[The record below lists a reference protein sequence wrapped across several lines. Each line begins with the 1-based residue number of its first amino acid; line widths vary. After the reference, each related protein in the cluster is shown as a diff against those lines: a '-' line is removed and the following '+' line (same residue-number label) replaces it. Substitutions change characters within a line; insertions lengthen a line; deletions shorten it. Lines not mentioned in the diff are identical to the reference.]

1 MKEINEL
8 ALDDYS
14 VYYEKTEYPEN
25 PEEPVLI
32 FLHDSWGCVGM
43 WGDFPEKLM
52 KIAGLNA
59 FVYDRR
65 GYGRS
70 SPFGTA
76 QRDKNYLHQEAGEL
90 IRVMDKANIR
100 KAVLYGHSDGATIA
114 LIAAAKYPERIVA
127 VIAES
132 THTFIEEKGKTAVLE
147 SRERA
152 KHNSLLQTLE
162 KYHGD
167 KTGELFRRWHETWLS
182 DNFADWSIIPL
193 LCDIQ
198 CPVLAFRGKDD
209 PYDSIEQQNVLKSE
223 MSSPLTTAVIPD
235 AGHSPRI
242 DNETVTMKLIK
253 SFLSCNSFE

>member
-8 ALDDYS
+8 TLDDYS
-14 VYYEKTEYPEN
+14 VYYEKTGYSEN

-52 KIAGLNA
+52 KIVSLNA

-70 SPFGTA
+70 SPFTA
-76 QRDKNYLHQEAGEL
+76 GQRDKFYLHHEAGEL
-90 IRVMDKANIR
+90 IRVMDEVNIK

-114 LIAAAKYPERIVA
+114 LIAAAKYPERIAA

-132 THTFIEEKGKTAVLE
+132 AHTFIEEKGKIAVLE

-152 KHNSLLQTLE
+152 KQNSLLQTLE

-167 KTGELFRRWHETWLS
+167 KTAELFKRWHETWLS
-182 DNFADWSIIPL
+182 GNFADWSIIPL
-193 LCDIQ
+193 LSDIR

-209 PYDSIEQQNVLKSE
+209 PYDTVEQQNVLKKE
-223 MSSPLTTAVIPD
+223 MSAPVTTAVIPN
-235 AGHSPRI
+235 AGHAPRM
-242 DNETVTMKLIK
+242 DNETGTMKLIK
-253 SFLSCNSFE
+253 SFLRRNSFV